1 MNRIKITKI
10 ILASSSP
17 RRIELLKG
25 SGLKFDILPA
35 DIDETF
41 SLSDSPIKI
50 AKHLAVQKGLSIQQ
64 KLNRT
69 QISNHLIIAGDT
81 IVVLGKKILGK
92 PATKTEAIKMLTRLS
107 GKTHLVITGLCI
119 LKGKKKMVGYEMTK
133 VTFQKLSQG
142 MVRRYVDTGEP
153 MDKAGAYGIQGK
165 AALLVKKIEGD
176 YFNVMGLP
184 LVLLSEMLEEFGIRL
199 L

>member
-1 MNRIKITKI
+1 MDVKRTSRI

-25 SGLKFDILPA
+25 LGLKFDILPA
-35 DIDETF
+35 DIDETIYI
-41 SLSDSPIKI
+41 SDSPAMI
-50 AKHLAVQKGLSIQQ
+50 ARRLALQKAIAVQQ
-64 KLNRT
+64 KLNQNEFT
-69 QISNHLIIAGDT
+69 NTLIIAGDT
-81 IVVLGKKILGK
+81 IVVLGKRILGK
-92 PATKTEAIKMLTRLS
+92 PATKREAIKMLAQLS
-107 GKTHLVITGLCI
+107 GKTHLVITALCI
-119 LKGKKKMVGYEMTK
+119 LKDEKKVVGHEITK
-133 VTFQKLSQG
+133 VTFQKLSKG
-142 MVRRYVDTGEP
+142 MIRRYVATGEP

-184 LVLLSEMLEEFGIRL
+184 LVLLSEMLEKFGIQL